1 MKPSPRS
8 AVRND
13 VLADYEAPSTD
24 LVVRVLR
31 AIPDNPARPASH
43 RGRVV
48 MQTAAVVL
56 AALVIGVATVG
67 VRVSRGEMALPAG
80 LPFGIGGL
88 HPPAASYS
96 IVDAQYKSADTAWII
111 AQLYVH
117 NGPTVLMNTT
127 DGGRTWHEEFRIPD
141 GSGLG
146 SFRFWN
152 SRDGE
157 LSVLVPSTLP
167 QSKTP
172 GAPGSSK
179 LNVLAPSTLPPS
191 KTPGAPGSSNMV
203 EQTYR
208 TQDGGAHWQL
218 LDRPIDWRNPSLAGG
233 FMLTPQ
239 EGWRISGR
247 ESASPVVIQHTIDG
261 GDHWTTVGSIPAGA
275 SLGSD
280 LTFTDRQTG
289 WLTANASKSYAWD
302 ANGKPIPFTPPAAL
316 LWVTRDGGQAWAPID
331 LPLPAEA
338 AANNVR
344 LESPL
349 VFGKDVLLQFQV
361 MGPAPTFRP
370 DPSQPPTTQG
380 WMHSYMLQSH
390 DGGRT
395 WGELEQTPGGVQEG
409 GALFFTARHWLLSRG
424 PDLSETFDAGK
435 TWSSRQVLASGLSFN
450 LAPWN
455 YIDGMT
461 IWSQVGPDRL
471 VRSTD
476 GGATWTAVTPPSIK

>member
-67 VRVSRGEMALPAG
+67 VRVSRGELALPAG
-80 LPFGIGGL
+80 LPFGLGGL

-96 IVDAQYKSADTAWII
+96 IVDAQYRSADTAWII

-117 NGPTVLMNTT
+117 NGPTVVMNTT
-127 DGGRTWHEEFRIPD
+127 DGGKTWHEQFRIPD
-141 GSGLG
+141 GSSIG

-152 SRDGE
+152 VKDGE
-157 LSVLVPSTLP
+157 LDELV
-167 QSKTP
+167 
-172 GAPGSSK
+172 
-179 LNVLAPSTLPPS
+179 PSTLPPS

-203 EQTYR
+203 PRIYR

-218 LDRPIDWRNPSLAGG
+218 LDRPIDWSSPFGG
-233 FMLTPQ
+233 FFLTEK

-247 ESASPVVIQHTIDG
+247 GLVQSRLVVQHTIDG
-261 GDHWTTVGSIPAGA
+261 GDHWTTVGSVPPGA
-275 SLGSD
+275 SVGSE

-302 ANGKPIPFTPPAAL
+302 ANGAPIPFTPPIAL
-316 LWVTRDGGQAWAPID
+316 LWVTHDGGQTWAAID

-344 LESPL
+344 LESPV

-361 MGPAPTFRP
+361 MGPPPAFRP
-370 DPSQPPTTQG
+370 DPSQAPTTQG

-390 DGGRT
+390 DSGRS

-409 GALFFTARHWLLSRG
+409 GALFFDARHWLLSRG
-424 PDLSETFDAGK
+424 PDLTETFDAGK
-435 TWSSRQVLASGLSFN
+435 TWNTRQVLASGLTFS

-455 YIDGMT
+455 YIDDRT
-461 IWSQVGPDRL
+461 IWSQVGANML

-476 GGATWTAVTPPSIK
+476 GGADWTAVTPPIIK

>member
-13 VLADYEAPSTD
+13 LLADYEAPSPD
-24 LVVRVLR
+24 LAVRVLR
-31 AIPDNPARPASH
+31 AIPDNPARPASR

-48 MQTAAVVL
+48 MQTAAVVM
-56 AALVIGVATVG
+56 AALAIGIATIG
-67 VRVSRGEMALPAG
+67 VRVSRGEIALPAG
-80 LPFGIGGL
+80 LPFGVGGL
-88 HPPAASYS
+88 HPPAASYF
-96 IVDAQYKSADTAWII
+96 IADAQFISADTAWII
-111 AQLYVH
+111 AQLHEH
-117 NGPTVLMNTT
+117 NGPTVLMNTV
-127 DGGRTWHEEFRIPD
+127 DGGKTWHEQFRIPD

-157 LSVLVPSTLP
+157 LSVLVPS
-167 QSKTP
+167 S
-172 GAPGSSK
+172 
-179 LNVLAPSTLPPS
+179 LPPT
-191 KTPGAPGSSNMV
+191 KTPGAPGSSNTM

-208 TQDGGAHWQL
+208 TQDGGVHWQL
-218 LDRPIDWRNPSLAGG
+218 LNRPIDWRNPSLAGG
-233 FMLTPQ
+233 SMLTQQ

-247 ESASPVVIQHTIDG
+247 DGSSSGTIQHTIDG
-261 GDHWTTVGSIPAGA
+261 GDHWTTVGSVPAGA

-302 ANGKPIPFTPPAAL
+302 ANRKPIPFTPPAAL
-316 LWVTRDGGQAWAPID
+316 LWVTRDGGQSWAPVD

-338 AANNVR
+338 AANDVR
-344 LESPL
+344 LESPV
-349 VFGKDVLLQFQV
+349 VFGKNVLLQFEV
-361 MGPAPTFRP
+361 TGPPPTFRP

-395 WGELEQTPGGVQEG
+395 WGELQRTPGGLQEG
-409 GALFFTARHWLLSRG
+409 GALFFDARHWLLSRG
-424 PDLSETFDAGK
+424 PDLTETLDAGK
-435 TWSSRQVLASGLSFN
+435 TWSTRQILASGLSFS

-455 YIDGMT
+455 YIDAKT
-461 IWSQVGPDRL
+461 IWSQAGPDRL

-476 GGATWTAVTPPSIK
+476 GGATWTAVTPPTIK

>member
-13 VLADYEAPSTD
+13 VLADYEAPSPD

-31 AIPDNPARPASH
+31 AIPDNPARPDSH
-43 RGRVV
+43 RRRVA

-56 AALVIGVATVG
+56 AALVIGVATIG

-80 LPFGIGGL
+80 LPFGVGGL
-88 HPPAASYS
+88 HPPAATYS

-127 DGGRTWHEEFRIPD
+127 DGGKTWHEQFRIAD
-141 GSGLG
+141 GSSIG

-152 SRDGE
+152 TRDGE
-157 LSVLVPSTLP
+157 LSEVMPSPVSPT
-167 QSKTP
+167 KTP
-172 GAPGSSK
+172 K
-179 LNVLAPSTLPPS
+179 
-191 KTPGAPGSSNMV
+191 APGSSNTI
-203 EQTYR
+203 ELTYR
-208 TQDGGAHWQL
+208 TQDGGAHWHL
-218 LDRPIDWRNPSLAGG
+218 LDRPADWRNGLLAGG
-233 FMLTPQ
+233 SFLTEQ

-247 ESASPVVIQHTIDG
+247 ELTPSVMVVQHTIDG
-261 GDHWTTVGSIPAGA
+261 GDHWTTVGTLPSGA
-275 SLGSD
+275 SPGSD
-280 LTFTDRQTG
+280 LSFTDRQTG

-316 LWVTRDGGQAWAPID
+316 LWVTRDGGQSWSPID

-338 AANNVR
+338 AANDVR
-344 LESPL
+344 LESPV
-349 VFGKDVLLQFQV
+349 VFGKDVLQQFEV
-361 MGPAPTFRP
+361 TGPPPTFRP
-370 DPSQPPTTQG
+370 DPSQPPTTKG

-395 WGELEQTPGGVQEG
+395 WGELQQTPGGLQEG
-409 GALFFTARHWLLSRG
+409 GALFFDARHWLLSRG
-424 PDLSETFDAGK
+424 PDLTETFDAGK
-435 TWSSRQVLASGLSFN
+435 TWNPRQVLASGLTFS

-455 YIDGMT
+455 YIDDRT
-461 IWSQVGPDRL
+461 IWSQVGANML

-476 GGATWTAVTPPSIK
+476 GGADWTAVTPPTIK